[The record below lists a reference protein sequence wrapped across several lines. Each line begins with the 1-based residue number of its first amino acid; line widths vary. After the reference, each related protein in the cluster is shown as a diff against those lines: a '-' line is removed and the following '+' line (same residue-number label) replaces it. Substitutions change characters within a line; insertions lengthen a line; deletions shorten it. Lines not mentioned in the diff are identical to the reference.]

1 MNATKLKAIKDLLR
15 WKVPFG
21 IFPVLLPA
29 VMFLDQVNWWEW
41 FTLLMGSLLTVLMVH
56 VVDDIFG
63 YLSGTDQLNADQKEE
78 VGHPKA
84 LVRGDISIKGA
95 TTLAIGLFI
104 GVLGTAAILLFYF
117 DNSWWLLPLGLFTVF
132 WGYSYS
138 GAPLK
143 LSYRGL
149 GETVLIVCGGIAP
162 VALCHLVI
170 VDTITL
176 ESIWLG
182 AFIGGIF
189 SSVLMSAQQ
198 ADIQGDLES
207 GRNTLVV
214 LLTKKWGGKGPQNFL
229 RAYHFFWTMFLL
241 IGAGVGITSRW
252 TALCALPMM
261 VYYMQWIANEAGQ
274 FYAGRNYSLL
284 AWRLNFA
291 TLLLVYLI
299 P

>member
-1 MNATKLKAIKDLLR
+1 MNATKLRAIKDLLR

-41 FTLLMGSLLTVLMVH
+41 STLLMGSLLTVLMVH

-84 LVRGDISIKGA
+84 LVRGDIGIKGA

-117 DNSWWLLPLGLFTVF
+117 DNSWWLLPIGLFTVF

-189 SSVLMSAQQ
+189 SSVLISAQQ

-207 GRNTLVV
+207 GRNTLAV
-214 LLTKKWGGKGPQNFL
+214 LLTKKWGEQGPQIFL
-229 RAYHFFWTMFLL
+229 SVYHFFWLAFLT
-241 IGAGVGITSRW
+241 IGAIFNITNRW
-252 TALCALPMM
+252 AAFCAFPMCLY
-261 VYYMQWIANEAGQ
+261 VLQWRANEKGD
-274 FYAGRNYSLL
+274 FYRGRNYSLF
-284 AWRLNFA
+284 AWRFNFA
-291 TLLLVYLI
+291 TLLIVYLI
-299 P
+299 T